1 MTKDKALRAA
11 HEARGLAIYN
21 VLVHDKEGAPY
32 DPTPVGD
39 AAFVNALA
47 ANGYAVVPVEIT
59 EEMLAS
65 VSLIPSLQL
74 AARGIWNAML
84 AAALKETS
92 DE

>member
-47 ANGYAVVPVEIT
+47 ASGYVIVPVEAT
-59 EEMLAS
+59 EEMVTS
-65 VSLIPSLQL
+65 VSSTPSLQL

-84 AAALKETS
+84 AAAQKKQG
-92 DE
+92 